1 MSEQKQTV
9 NGDVGNVV
17 SGDVTIN
24 NYSGE
29 VSSVSQQP
37 ISLLQKRDLHR
48 LMDELVEAGES
59 KREMWLMLHT
69 RLNTTTV
76 NEMTA
81 ADYHCAVEIIQGYA
95 QRIKYLKD
103 CNILVAKVISITDP
117 AYRMDRDRYCLKRF
131 GTTHL
136 KGMSKEQLQEIFG
149 YFDDLLNAYDDSKV
163 LPLPQDRVP
172 QPVQTTSIS
181 KRKPL
186 VILGAGAIIVAAV
199 LVGFVSYSDGWAS
212 AKQKISGEA
221 DIFIVETSDNILNAS
236 IPALRSIFPGL
247 NKYKADFISVSSYK
261 QKSGWYT
268 IVLPIA
274 DDAPVRAKYKLDQN
288 KCYINISPDGGYAK
302 VLNSTCLKLLI
313 DSPENQGKAP
323 NYRLK

>member
-1 MSEQKQTV
+1 MSEPKQTV

-29 VSSVSQQP
+29 VSTATQQP

-48 LMDELVEAGES
+48 LMDELVDAGES
-59 KREMWLMLHT
+59 KREMWLLLHT

-81 ADYHCAVEIIQGYA
+81 ADYHGAVEILQGYA

-117 AYRMDRDRYCLKRF
+117 AYRKDRDRYCLKHF

-149 YFDDLLNAYDDSKV
+149 YFDELLDVCDDCEV
-163 LPLPQDRVP
+163 LPLPKDTVP
-172 QPVQTTSIS
+172 QPAKTTVLT

-186 VILGAGAIIVAAV
+186 VILGGGVIIVAAA
-199 LVGFVSYSDGWAS
+199 LVGFVSYSDRWAS
-212 AKQKISGEA
+212 AKETRTSEEN
-221 DIFIVETSDNILNAS
+221 IFIVETNDNIINAS

-247 NKYKADFISVSSYK
+247 NKYKADFLSVSSYR
-261 QKSGWYT
+261 QKSGWRT

-274 DDAPVRAKYKLDQN
+274 DDAPVRAKYNLDQN
-288 KCYINISPDGGYAK
+288 KCYINISPDGDYAK
-302 VLNSTCLKLLI
+302 VLNTSCLKLLI
-313 DSPENQGKAP
+313 DSSESQGKAP
-323 NYRLK
+323 RYRLK